1 MPAKIRTIRAF
12 IEDQA
17 ELFEF
22 NKSISPRGGTLGK
35 IKLSRTKNDIFKIKI
50 YQDLNKDLV
59 VSKSEVIFK
68 GKTSVRGSSDN
79 LINFSGRLKLKK
91 QMHNCFWKL
100 QSNPDKPLACTLDYV
115 PTLYWC
121 TLVDST
127 GLETFEFDG
136 VGKFAA
142 PSGYLL

>member
-1 MPAKIRTIRAF
+1 MPAKTRTIRAF
-12 IEDQA
+12 VEDQS

-22 NKSISPRGGTLGK
+22 NKSISPHGGTLGK
-35 IKLSRTKNDIFKIKI
+35 IKLSRTKNDFIKIKI

-59 VSKSEVIFK
+59 VSRSEVIFK
-68 GKTSVRGSSDN
+68 GKTSVRGSFDD
-79 LINFSGRLKLKK
+79 LLNFSGRLKLKK
-91 QMHNCFWKL
+91 QMHDCFWKL
-100 QSNPDKPLACTLDYV
+100 QKNPDKPLACTLDYV

-127 GLETFEFDG
+127 GLEAFDFDG